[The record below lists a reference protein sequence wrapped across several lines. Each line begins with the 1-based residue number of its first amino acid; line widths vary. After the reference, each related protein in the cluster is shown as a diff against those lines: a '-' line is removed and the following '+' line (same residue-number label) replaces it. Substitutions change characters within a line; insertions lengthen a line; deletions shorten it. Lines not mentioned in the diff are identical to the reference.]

1 MRDCLHLGKA
11 HCNAGSHSLAD
22 SKKEEHVCCEPR
34 GQVQHLGQEKVV
46 KQAGHMD
53 IPSYRLIGDRGTNN
67 DPQALKDLLVK
78 AKESCKP
85 SRLKTKSKS

>member
-1 MRDCLHLGKA
+1 M
-11 HCNAGSHSLAD
+11 
-22 SKKEEHVCCEPR
+22 
-34 GQVQHLGQEKVV
+34 GQEKVV

-78 AKESCKP
+78 AKESCEP